1 MKKKYILIAIF
12 IVIFGSTYSQF
23 KIPLHVSG
31 NTAGM
36 STSFDNSILSVT
48 GQNAIGV
55 TSDGNNKVYLGLLA
69 PVRYVLTD
77 VNSEVFGA
85 TQLFQNYPN
94 PFKQQTTISFE
105 ISKSENVKITIIDV
119 LGQHVDLLLDQEL
132 PPGKHLVLFN
142 AENIKPG
149 LYLYRLE
156 TSDFWATKNM
166 ILTH

>member
-1 MKKKYILIAIF
+1 
-12 IVIFGSTYSQF
+12 
-23 KIPLHVSG
+23 
-31 NTAGM
+31 M

-48 GQNAIGV
+48 GQNAVGV
-55 TSDGNNKVYLGLLA
+55 TSDANNNVYLGLLA

-77 VNSEVFGA
+77 VNSEVFGS

-105 ISKSENVKITIIDV
+105 ISKSENVKITVIDV
-119 LGQHVDLLLDQEL
+119 LGRHVDLLLDQDL
-132 PPGKHLVLFN
+132 PPGKHLVHFN
-142 AENIKPG
+142 VENIKPG

-156 TSDFWATKNM
+156 TRDFLATKNM